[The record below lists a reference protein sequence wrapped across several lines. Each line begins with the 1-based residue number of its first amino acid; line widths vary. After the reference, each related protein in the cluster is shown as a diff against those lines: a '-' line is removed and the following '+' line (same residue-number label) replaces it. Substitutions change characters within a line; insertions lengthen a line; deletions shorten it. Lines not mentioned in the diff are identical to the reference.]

1 MWAHGVRVAMAW
13 LGGWRRTLACGCAW
27 HVHASCMHA
36 ARMLTAARRATRPC
50 EPASRADGVLH
61 ESLLAELP
69 PASVRSLVGR
79 ALGVGEGVGTGG
91 GEIVCAGE
99 DMLRPK
105 FSNWTLEGE
114 TESVPGDWECSHMKD
129 GTFSGPPSPRPET
142 SISVVPAVPTA
153 PKKATSTS
161 NRIRKRGPGRLPSRT
176 KKHHDTR
183 LESMCTSPHWE
194 DSGDQRERPDYG
206 LAGRDDD
213 DIFYADAEYE
223 DKWGDVK
230 VASRREWCAS
240 PTARILN
247 FEVLSSQMDE
257 GASGPTSGS
266 VAVAPST
273 LNPAAAPFVPGYY
286 PIADGSTEARMV
298 DEAMHFLHH
307 LAGVYE
313 SDQLLVAEQSA
324 RHASIFYTCAR
335 TPRRALAFL
344 QASRNATRHFSK
356 RLVGSRASQVHPTT
370 SIYRLPPSSLLA
382 TPRYQ
387 RVLR

>member
-1 MWAHGVRVAMAW
+1 M
-13 LGGWRRTLACGCAW
+13 LACGCAW

-36 ARMLTAARRATRPC
+36 ARILTAARRATRPY

-61 ESLLAELP
+61 ESLLSELP

-79 ALGVGEGVGTGG
+79 SLGVGEGVGTGG

-153 PKKATSTS
+153 PKKAT
-161 NRIRKRGPGRLPSRT
+161 IGKRGRARA

-183 LESMCTSPHWE
+183 LELMCVSPQWE
-194 DSGDQRERPDYG
+194 DSGDERERDDFG
-206 LAGRDDD
+206 LAGLDDN
-213 DIFYADAEYE
+213 DIFYADGEYD
-223 DKWGDVK
+223 DKWGDAK
-230 VASRREWCAS
+230 VASRRERCAS
-240 PTARILN
+240 PTARILD
-247 FEVLSSQMDE
+247 FEAIASQMDKR
-257 GASGPTSGS
+257 ASEPTSGS

-273 LNPAAAPFVPGYY
+273 LNPTAASFVPGYY

-298 DEAMHFLHH
+298 DEAMHFFHH

-324 RHASIFYTCAR
+324 RHASRLYTCAR
-335 TPRRALAFL
+335 TPRRALLLSCKPRGMPHATFRSFWL
-344 QASRNATRHFSK
+344 DLARRRCTRRRPSAVCRRAVCSR
-356 RLVGSRASQVHPTT
+356 RLAANG
-370 SIYRLPPSSLLA
+370 
-382 TPRYQ
+382 RYGM
-387 RVLR
+387 RRCAP